1 MFKISDVVLINKIDT
16 LDYFEFDFDKAKE
29 RIHNLNPN
37 AVIFPISAKTGEG
50 FEKLV
55 EYLKNLLA

>member
-1 MFKISDVVLINKIDT
+1 VVLINKIDT

-37 AVIFPISAKTGEG
+37 TVIFPISAKTGEG